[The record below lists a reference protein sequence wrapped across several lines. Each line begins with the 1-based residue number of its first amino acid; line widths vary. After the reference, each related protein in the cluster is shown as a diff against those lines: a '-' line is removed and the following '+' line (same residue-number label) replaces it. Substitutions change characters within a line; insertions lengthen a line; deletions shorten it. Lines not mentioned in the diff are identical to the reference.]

1 MTTALSVPQTSLKTY
16 VAFDDANEQVIA
28 FRENTAG
35 IGFGMN
41 DLVLVKTPSAESQFF
56 TINRAGNQEI
66 RPKLTGLLVFQARQ
80 GLLWPTS
87 NDDKGKVKASPILI
101 TRDMRTAVLNAGV
114 AVERGEDGKITAI
127 QNAPQDMVE
136 TLSRLERADR
146 TWDWDSLPYSQ
157 FGSGKNGRGKFAKES
172 YHLFLLEEG
181 AVVPIRF
188 RSGSSAI
195 KGIQAF
201 LRQLPI
207 PYYRAK
213 VELTLQKKTSGG
225 GEDFNDVIIRWV
237 EAISPEEGEVVK
249 TKMKNLLAEEWNKGS
264 IDSTEEAD

>member
-1 MTTALSVPQTSLKTY
+1 MTTGLTVPQTSLSTF
-16 VAFDDANEQVIA
+16 VAFDDANDQVIA

-41 DLVLVKTPSAESQFF
+41 DLVTVKTPSAESQFF
-56 TINRAGNQEI
+56 TISRAGNQEV

-127 QNAPQDMVE
+127 QNAPPEMVE

-146 TWDWDSLPYSQ
+146 TWDWESLPYTQ

-195 KGIQAF
+195 KSIQNF
-201 LRQLPI
+201 LRQLPVVF
-207 PYYRAK
+207 YRAK
-213 VELTLQKKTSGG
+213 IELTLQKKTSAG
-225 GEDFNDVIIRWV
+225 GEDYNDVLIRMV
-237 EAISPEEGEVVK
+237 EAVSPEEGEVVK
-249 TKMKNLLAEEWNKGS
+249 AKMRNILAEEWNKGS